1 MMWNEYI
8 FNKNT
13 IQLISHLGL
22 IKNTGSTTYRNSY
35 NMYHSPC
42 KAILTIRV
50 VVKKKGWE

>member
-22 IKNTGSTTYRNSY
+22 IKNAGSTTYRNSY
-35 NMYHSPC
+35 NMYHSPF

-50 VVKKKGWE
+50 VVKKKDWE